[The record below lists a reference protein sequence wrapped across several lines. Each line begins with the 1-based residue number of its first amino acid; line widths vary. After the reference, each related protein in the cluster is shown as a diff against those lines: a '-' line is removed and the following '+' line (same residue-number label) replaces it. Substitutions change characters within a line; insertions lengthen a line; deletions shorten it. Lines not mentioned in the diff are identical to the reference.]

1 MVEFL
6 CAVRDDNN
14 VGSSGMQLI
23 DGDFQR
29 WEVFVIE
36 DQEEDNRG
44 FGMIVVNEGEGTVF
58 HLAGAEGL
66 GVNVAELFD
75 FESTLL
81 GNHYCLPLGK

>member
-44 FGMIVVNEGEGTVF
+44 FG
-58 HLAGAEGL
+58 
-66 GVNVAELFD
+66 
-75 FESTLL
+75 
-81 GNHYCLPLGK
+81 